1 MSNERPSSRTR
12 INLLLMA
19 AVAIMPMLAAYA
31 VYYLWRPTTFTN
43 YGELI
48 TPIPIADT
56 VMRQPDG
63 KELKLAAFKGKWV
76 FLMVDSG
83 ACDEFC
89 KRKLYDMRQVRLTQG
104 KDMDR
109 IERAWLIDDNQQPS
123 SAVTSEY
130 EGTHMLTA
138 QGSPLLSRLPA
149 EHSVRDHIYIVD
161 PLGNLMMRY
170 PRDADPS
177 KIKKDV
183 VKLLKVSRIG

>member
-1 MSNERPSSRTR
+1 MSNEQPGRRTR

-19 AVAIMPMLAAYA
+19 AVAIMPMLAAYV
-31 VYYLWRPTTFTN
+31 VYYVWRPTTFTN

-48 TPIPIADT
+48 SPTPIADA
-56 VMRQPDG
+56 VLRQPDG
-63 KELKLAAFKGKWV
+63 KELKLGAFKGKWV

-109 IERAWLIDDNQQPS
+109 IERAWLIDDNQEPS

-130 EGTHMLTA
+130 EGTHLLTA
-138 QGSPLLSRLPA
+138 QGSSLLSRLPA
-149 EHSVRDHIYIVD
+149 ERSVRDHIYIVD

-177 KIKKDV
+177 KIKQDV